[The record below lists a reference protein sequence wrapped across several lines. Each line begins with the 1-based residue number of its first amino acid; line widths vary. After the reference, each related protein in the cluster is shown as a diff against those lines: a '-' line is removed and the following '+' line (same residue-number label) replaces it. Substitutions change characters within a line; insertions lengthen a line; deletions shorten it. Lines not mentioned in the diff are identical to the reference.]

1 MAFEQEKLLKDLV
14 VNCDTFNQLLPL
26 VKIKELEA
34 FAANEMI
41 KLLVAAG
48 DEGKDENLV
57 KMIQECLNF
66 VSSFSGR
73 ESDDE
78 FSPLMTT
85 LHVIEEATQLST
97 SVCKALERSGL
108 FPALL
113 TLMTLQITKY
123 PDRKLA
129 LTNECLL
136 IIYFSNI
143 TDFER
148 LMGYGQLKAILVS
161 FADVFFQEKTE
172 IVDRLFELALR
183 TRREVFWGAKV
194 FTQNPRFIMLIIEL
208 LPVMGMT
215 TIVYTLSRLYT
226 IFQSLPN
233 VAACS
238 GAGLTRILLGILE
251 GACIPESSPIFTDTA
266 VLARLI
272 EVIQLLATYSLSAS
286 DLKRIIRLL
295 SRTSPDGK
303 ARLNTF
309 PYLVKCLRKTSIEE
323 VGPSAYYNFDG
334 RSSQFILPPFEQWP
348 FSQGGT
354 LFTWL
359 RIESLSRKKA
369 IRSSELT
376 VKTGI
381 EVPSPAGAYQ
391 LDSSYKPRI
400 LSFMSEDQSEGMEVF
415 IENGTLHLGV
425 TTAGQTEV
433 IKCTPEKY
441 VLPEKRWIALG
452 LAFSQSLIVPTN
464 GELRVFIDGA
474 ILFKIPFTYP
484 KNLVSAK
491 YNSVGCVS
499 VPNADLQSFNGQIGT
514 IFFFDHPID
523 IYQASSLFVD
533 GPKFLGSLKS
543 E

>member
-1 MAFEQEKLLKDLV
+1 MIKTLA

-26 VKIKELEA
+26 IKIKELEA
-34 FAANEMI
+34 FTASGLI
-41 KLLVAAG
+41 KLIVAAG
-48 DEGKDENLV
+48 DEGKDEALV
-57 KMIQECLNF
+57 KMIQECLHF
-66 VSSFSGR
+66 VSGFSGR

-78 FSPLMTT
+78 FSPLMTI

-97 SVCKALERSGL
+97 TVCKALERSGL

-113 TLMTLQITKY
+113 TLMTLQITKC

-148 LMGYGQLKAILVS
+148 LMGYDQLKAILVS
-161 FADVFFQEKTE
+161 FADIFFQERTE
-172 IVDRLFELALR
+172 IVDRLFELSLR

-194 FTQNPRFIMLIIEL
+194 FTQNPRFIMLIFEL

-295 SRTSPDGK
+295 ARTSPDGK

-309 PYLVKCLRKTSIEE
+309 PYLVKCLRKTSVEE

-334 RSSQFILPPFEQWP
+334 MSSQFLLPQFEQWP

-369 IRSSELT
+369 IRGGEHAES
-376 VKTGI
+376 TGI

-391 LDSSYKPRI
+391 LDPSYRPRI
-400 LSFMSEDQSEGMEVF
+400 FSFMSEDQLEGMEVY
-415 IENGTLHLGV
+415 IEDGALRLSVKTG
-425 TTAGQTEV
+425 GQAEV
-433 IKCTPEKY
+433 YSCTPEKY

-452 LAFSQSLIVPTN
+452 IAFSQSLIVPTN
-464 GELRVFIDGA
+464 GELRVYIDGG
-474 ILFKIPFTYP
+474 ILSKIPFTYP
-484 KNLVSAK
+484 KNLVAAK
-491 YNSVGCVS
+491 YNSIGCVS
-499 VPNADLQSFNGQIGT
+499 VPNSDLQSFNGQIGT

-523 IYQASSLFVD
+523 VSQASTLYMN
-533 GPKFLGSLKS
+533 GPKFLGSLKT